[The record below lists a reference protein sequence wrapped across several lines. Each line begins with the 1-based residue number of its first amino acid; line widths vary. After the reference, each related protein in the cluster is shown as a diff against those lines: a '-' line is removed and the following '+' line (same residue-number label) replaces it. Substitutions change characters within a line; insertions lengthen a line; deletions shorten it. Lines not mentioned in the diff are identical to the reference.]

1 MSSSTTTSS
10 PSIMNVLV
18 PEVKSIDLHVIFPV
32 VVTVPPVLVVF
43 KVMSAS
49 LNAHTSCPP
58 ALSKVTLLALPA
70 IKLPEDLV
78 ISFLG
83 YIVFPFKSNGE
94 RITVAFNTKDRNGD

>member
-1 MSSSTTTSS
+1 M
-10 PSIMNVLV
+10 
-18 PEVKSIDLHVIFPV
+18 

-49 LNAHTSCPP
+49 QMHTHRTP

-83 YIVFPFKSNGE
+83 YIVFPFKSKSLAVN
-94 RITVAFNTKDRNGD
+94 VKSP